1 MVWIE
6 GAGTMSTDAF
16 AEREKGFEAKF
27 KLDQEQE
34 FRAQARR
41 NKLFGLWVAEKLGKS
56 GAEAEAYAK
65 TVIAADFQK
74 PGHDDVIEK
83 VRADLD
89 AAGKSE
95 PETALRVEYDRLM
108 AVARRQIAEEAPKG

>member
-1 MVWIE
+1 
-6 GAGTMSTDAF
+6 MSTDPF

-41 NKLFGLWVAEKLGKS
+41 NKLFGLWAAEKLGKT

-65 TVIAADFQK
+65 TVVAADFQK
-74 PGHDDVIEK
+74 PGHDDVIAK
-83 VRADLD
+83 VGADLE
-89 AAGKSE
+89 AAGKAVA
-95 PETALRVEYDRLM
+95 ETALRAEYDKFLP
-108 AVARRQIAEEAPKG
+108 VARRQIADEAPKG

>member
-1 MVWIE
+1 
-6 GAGTMSTDAF
+6 MSTDPF

-41 NKLFGLWVAEKLGKS
+41 NKLFGLWAAGMLGKA

-65 TVIAADFQK
+65 AVVAADFQR

-83 VRADLD
+83 VRADLA
-89 AAGKSE
+89 AAGKPAE
-95 PETALRVEYDRLM
+95 VMQLRAEYEKFLPL
-108 AVARRQIAEEAPKG
+108 ARRQVAEEAPKEPGAA